1 MDIQDIEINRLTLAS
16 TFVLYIILFFALFIF
31 LEIIQ
36 LNFCGINK
44 DISFKTGLQS
54 DVKRYML
61 TFNTK
66 EEDIKNNDNSKE
78 NKEAKETKSI
88 EMNETNISARGSELD
103 SYNDE

>member
-1 MDIQDIEINRLTLAS
+1 
-16 TFVLYIILFFALFIF
+16 
-31 LEIIQ
+31 
-36 LNFCGINK
+36 
-44 DISFKTGLQS
+44 
-54 DVKRYML
+54 ML

>member
-1 MDIQDIEINRLTLAS
+1 
-16 TFVLYIILFFALFIF
+16 
-31 LEIIQ
+31 
-36 LNFCGINK
+36 
-44 DISFKTGLQS
+44 
-54 DVKRYML
+54 ML

-78 NKEAKETKSI
+78 NKETKSI

>member
-1 MDIQDIEINRLTLAS
+1 MDIQDIEINRLTLTS

-54 DVKRYML
+54 DVKKYML

-66 EEDIKNNDNSKE
+66 EEDIKNNDNS
-78 NKEAKETKSI
+78 KETKSI